1 MEFVVIVNKKI
12 IINDINNDLIEL
24 YKNIR
29 DNPKQLIKIIETLLK
44 SHSKE
49 HFEQV
54 KKIFNKSVSSVKKSA
69 MFVYLN
75 KTCFNGLCRYN
86 KKGETITE
94 LYQYGPD
101 RIERKNIAQENPHI
115 VKKLLPL
122 WEKGVRFDY

>member
-1 MEFVVIVNKKI
+1 M
-12 IINDINNDLIEL
+12 
-24 YKNIR
+24 YR
-29 DNPKQLIKIIETLLK
+29 
-44 SHSKE
+44 KE
-49 HFEQV
+49 
-54 KKIFNKSVSSVKKSA
+54 K
-69 MFVYLN
+69 
-75 KTCFNGLCRYN
+75 RWYN